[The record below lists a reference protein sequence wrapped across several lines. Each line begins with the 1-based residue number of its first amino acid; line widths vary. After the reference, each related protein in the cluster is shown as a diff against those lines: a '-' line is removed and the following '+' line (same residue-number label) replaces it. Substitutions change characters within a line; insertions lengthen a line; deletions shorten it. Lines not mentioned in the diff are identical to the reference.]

1 MNRNRIAGI
10 VAAIGLVTIGAVS
23 ASAAETACS
32 CAEKQ
37 AVQQYRQDSGSLTS
51 ALQAKETELR
61 ELYLRETVDLAT
73 ADRIEGE
80 LRELKGKIGTIA
92 EKYGIPACSRS

>member
-1 MNRNRIAGI
+1 MKTHRIAGI
-10 VAAIGLVTIGAVS
+10 VGAVGLIAIGALS
-23 ASAAETACS
+23 ASAAETGCS

-37 AVQQYRQDSGSLTS
+37 AVQQYRQDSGSLTG
-51 ALQAKETELR
+51 ALQAKEMELR

-73 ADRIEGE
+73 ANRLEGE
-80 LRELKGKIGTIA
+80 LRELKGKVGALA

>member
-1 MNRNRIAGI
+1 MKSNRIAGI
-10 VAAIGLVTIGAVS
+10 VAAVGLITIGAVS
-23 ASAAETACS
+23 ASAAETGCS

-37 AVQQYRQDSGSLTS
+37 SVQQYRQDSGSLTS

-73 ADRIEGE
+73 ANRLEGE
-80 LRELKGKIGTIA
+80 MRELKGKIGTIA
-92 EKYGIPACSRS
+92 EKYGIPDCIRS